1 MITDNTDISNN
12 PPRDYNNSRLLDV
25 HIWSDYPEVNEFI
38 NLIYDAYFR
47 QLSGKINIT
56 KKHIKIVLLDLYVA
70 WLTDP
75 DLNIAVNMTRD
86 FYSKNFGTNTTRYNE
101 LNISAKTITV
111 IHT

>member
-1 MITDNTDISNN
+1 MTTDNTDISNN

-70 WLTDP
+70 WLTKLSTIP
-75 DLNIAVNMTRD
+75 D
-86 FYSKNFGTNTTRYNE
+86 
-101 LNISAKTITV
+101 
-111 IHT
+111 HTLSLHLLSLGIC